1 MAKIN
6 KVEVEIFGN
15 TYTIRG
21 DEDPK
26 YIKEVAEYVDKE
38 MRQITERIPNLST
51 DKVAILVALNIAD
64 EFFKMKEFISKKI
77 AFLVKKIDEELKEPG

>member
-38 MRQITERIPNLST
+38 MRQITERIPSLST